1 MPTEFNPE
9 PGTIRWRLH
18 LRSPPEKVYDVVAS
32 DEGRSRFWVQ
42 RTQEKGDSILWTFG
56 PGFEAS
62 MKVYERSRPRRFA
75 FEFLDDSKVVF
86 DIEPDGKGGTALT
99 MTNSGLPMKDIL
111 DMTPG
116 WVGILMNLK
125 SVTDHSLDLR
135 HRDPYRNWERGYVE
149 P

>member
-1 MPTEFNPE
+1 
-9 PGTIRWRLH
+9 
-18 LRSPPEKVYDVVAS
+18 
-32 DEGRSRFWVQ
+32 
-42 RTQEKGDSILWTFG
+42 
-56 PGFEAS
+56 